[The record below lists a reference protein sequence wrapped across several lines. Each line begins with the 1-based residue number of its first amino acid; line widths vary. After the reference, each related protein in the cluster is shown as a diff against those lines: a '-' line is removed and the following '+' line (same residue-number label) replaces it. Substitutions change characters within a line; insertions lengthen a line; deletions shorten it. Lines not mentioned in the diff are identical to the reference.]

1 MFFFSRVFLL
11 VALLGSAVSQ
21 VTFLAPASEAI
32 SGSWV
37 QAYSSNLL
45 NTTFEK
51 HGFCVQVYVA
61 LGESGVKSVTIGLNL
76 FSPTG
81 VAVLVTPP
89 NFKANAD
96 NSYSYELETDRLTIS
111 SKAFGFIALSPIDAA
126 TNKYTW
132 ASKFLLYSL
141 HSNIFLDIDYL
152 YMV

>member
-21 VTFLAPASEAI
+21 VTFLAPVPKAI

-51 HGFCVQVYVA
+51 HGFCVQVYVG
-61 LGESGVKSVTIGLNL
+61 LGKSGDSGVKSVTIGLNL

-81 VAVLVTPP
+81 VSVLVTP
-89 NFKANAD
+89 NLKANAD
-96 NSYSYELETDRLTIS
+96 SSYSFELESDSLAIS
-111 SKAFGFIALSPIDAA
+111 SHAFGFIALSPIDAA

-132 ASKFLLYSL
+132 AGTFLL
-141 HSNIFLDIDYL
+141 
-152 YMV
+152 